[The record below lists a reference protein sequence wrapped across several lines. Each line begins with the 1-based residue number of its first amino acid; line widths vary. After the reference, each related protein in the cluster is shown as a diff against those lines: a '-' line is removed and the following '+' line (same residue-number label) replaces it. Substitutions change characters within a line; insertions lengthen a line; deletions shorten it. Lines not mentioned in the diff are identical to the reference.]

1 MQEERNW
8 GFEEKMFH
16 YWEHLIYLKE
26 NPKLRNIAEK
36 LTGIRRAEG
45 LLSIFRRVFF
55 MKLDRYDVK
64 RREEIMS
71 NEEIRLAE
79 QLIKYY
85 VSSWQDKS
93 RRGLFDLWE
102 KVESYW
108 EGNPRLPESENDPN
122 SNINFVHPN
131 VEGQVAL
138 LMEQNIAVSASPSS
152 PSDAP
157 FAGTVQTV
165 LEWIK
170 DKNKLM
176 RKLDVHERRREKFG
190 TGIFRVLYDPDAVGG
205 FGMPVIEAC
214 NPAYV
219 FVDPNITDVYKINDG
234 AFVIET
240 LNKPISWARKRFGS
254 ERADIIRAGFHP
266 SEDFIFGESVG
277 ENYIHILAWIRTNG
291 HLRLV
296 QMSGCG
302 VILDDRFHYGER
314 FPYFFTPLY
323 SREGVVWAKGDAE
336 LLLPLQDLVDDL
348 DDQIRIN
355 ARLSGNPQ
363 RIVDISSNID
373 LDKWTNESG
382 LIIPTNN
389 INGVKYLVPPEMP
402 AYPMQRRELA
412 LQFER
417 QMLTRFAD
425 NMTGQKTSGV
435 RTATEAAGLQRQGD
449 LVIGHK
455 KVLLQ
460 ETLAE
465 VFEYCLELIKEY
477 YTEEKSFRV
486 GEDFLWFRGSD
497 LKKVPQLIPGNKRSG
512 TKYMRNGT
520 VTKDAKFDIVVTV
533 GAGLPG
539 DKMFMRDFML
549 KALEKG
555 AISTDE
561 MRKWIE
567 RNIGFEK
574 LTAE

>member
-1 MQEERNW
+1 
-8 GFEEKMFH
+8 
-16 YWEHLIYLKE
+16 
-26 NPKLRNIAEK
+26 
-36 LTGIRRAEG
+36 
-45 LLSIFRRVFF
+45 
-55 MKLDRYDVK
+55 MKLDRFDVR

-71 NEEIRLAE
+71 EEEIRLAE
-79 QLIKYY
+79 RLMGYY

-138 LMEQNIAVSASPSS
+138 LMEQNIAVSVSPVG

-157 FAGTVQTV
+157 FASTVQTI
-165 LEWIK
+165 LEWVK
-170 DKNKLM
+170 DKNKLK
-176 RKLDVHERRREKFG
+176 RKLDLHERRREKFG
-190 TGIFRVLYDPDAVGG
+190 TGIFRVLYDPDAVQG
-205 FGMPVIEAC
+205 FGLPVIEAC

-234 AFVIET
+234 AFIIET
-240 LNKPISWARKRFGS
+240 LNKPISWAKERFGD
-254 ERADIIRAGFHP
+254 RADVIKPGFHP
-266 SEDFIFGESVG
+266 AEDFIFGESVG
-277 ENYIHILAWIRTNG
+277 ENYIHILAWIRAEG
-291 HLRLV
+291 QIRLV

-302 VILDDRFHYGER
+302 VILSDGLQYGNQ

-336 LLLPLQDLVDDL
+336 LLLSLQDLVDDL

-389 INGVKYLVPPEMP
+389 INGAKYLVPPEMP
-402 AYPMQRRELA
+402 SYPMERREMA

-425 NMTGQKTSGV
+425 NMTGQKVSGV

-449 LVIGHK
+449 MVIGHK

-477 YTEEKSFRV
+477 YTEEKAFRI
-486 GEDFLWFRGSD
+486 GEEFVWLRGSD
-497 LKKVPQLIPGNKRSG
+497 LKNVPQLIPGSSR
-512 TKYMRNGT
+512 TKAKYVPNGN
-520 VTKDAKFDIVVTV
+520 VTKDAKFDVAVHV
-533 GAGLPG
+533 GPGLPS
-539 DKMFMRDFML
+539 DREFAFDFLLDSMDRGIIN
-549 KALEKG
+549 A
-555 AISTDE
+555 SE
-561 MRKWIE
+561 MRSWMSK
-567 RNIGFEK
+567 NMDIGA
-574 LTAE
+574 LI